1 MSVSTY
7 TPGADR
13 IVHTTKVDFVSRNIE
28 TPIHVVQYD
37 NTLPVVEV
45 SLYKNGQV
53 YAVPSSIT
61 HVNIRCSRPDGGK
74 IYNPILGTSSDR
86 AKLYFEITQ
95 VMAMKDGQVK
105 IVIEFV
111 NNANVVSSSHI
122 FLSVDRNPVQENDIQ
137 VSDEFKALSE
147 YVDDTLNAKN
157 QAQTAATNA
166 ANSASSAATSA
177 TSAANSASS
186 ANSSKN
192 AAATSASNAA
202 TSASAAQTSATNAA
216 SSASAAQA
224 SASSASTS
232 AGNASN
238 SAAKA
243 ATSESNAKT
252 SENNAGQVATD
263 ILGYV
268 SRAEAAADKAMQ
280 VLGLAEALSFET
292 SLNFANL
299 ASMFE
304 VLEDYKITDYLL
316 DSNGNKILD
325 SDGVAIVTTYLG
337 FEALFITIQ
346 RLVTN
351 DAIQDT
357 NISLL
362 FEEIEKLKKV
372 NSYTPV
378 YEELLDSSGSNIL
391 DSAGSTILAR
401 MMQAIK

>member
-74 IYNPILGTSSDR
+74 IYNPILGASSDR
-86 AKLYFEITQ
+86 TKLYFEITQ
-95 VMAMKDGQVK
+95 VMAMKDGKVK
-105 IVIEFV
+105 IVIELS
-111 NNANVVSSSHI
+111 NNTNVVSSSHI

-137 VSDEFKALSE
+137 VSDEFKVLSE

-157 QAQTAATNA
+157 KAQTAATNA

-177 TSAANSASS
+177 TNAANAASS

-192 AAATSASNAA
+192 AAA